1 MYNFLKLNL
10 LVDLQVH
17 PSTSEIALSTIFTN
31 ETIFDYVISF
41 SFKNRKNLWKKEERN
56 SEKRGMKLK
65 KKTWNS
71 EKKERGYSK
80 KEKEGIS
87 AKMKKETLKF

>member
-1 MYNFLKLNL
+1 MYNFLKLNF
-10 LVDLQVH
+10 LVDLPVH
-17 PSTSEIALSTIFTN
+17 PSTSEIALSTVFTN
-31 ETIFDYVISF
+31 ETIFDYIISF
-41 SFKNRKNLWKKEERN
+41 SFKNRKNIWKKEERN

-65 KKTWNS
+65 KKHETLK
-71 EKKERGYSK
+71 KKERGYSK

>member
-1 MYNFLKLNL
+1 MYNFLKLNF

-17 PSTSEIALSTIFTN
+17 PSTSEIALSTVFTN
-31 ETIFDYVISF
+31 ETIFDYIISF
-41 SFKNRKNLWKKEERN
+41 SFKNRKNIWKKEERN
-56 SEKRGMKLK
+56 SGKRGMKLK
-65 KKTWNS
+65 KKHETLK
-71 EKKERGYSK
+71 KKERGYSK